1 MGYTEKK
8 AKYRAAF
15 LFMLVLL
22 AIEVVVCVTL
32 GAAEISFGESHR
44 IIISKIPILK
54 NLVNIDGIDKSHIT
68 IITRLRLPRVIVGG
82 LVGAGLSVT
91 GTAFQGIFKNPLAD
105 PYTIGASSG
114 GALGAAI
121 AIILKSK
128 IGFGGFSIVSIF
140 AFVGSLLATLAVYM
154 LGRVGGKVST
164 TAVILSG
171 VALNALLSSL
181 MSIILLFNK
190 DEMSQIVYWTMG
202 SLSASNYSQ
211 VAILLFGVIV
221 GISILY
227 IYSRDLNIM
236 LLGEESAKVLG
247 INTEKLKIIILFTG
261 SFITGIC
268 VSVSGIIGFVG
279 IVIPHIIRIIA
290 GPDNRIIIPFASLGG
305 AMFLIAADTVARIL
319 IPPVEIPVGILTS
332 AIGGPFFIYIL
343 LKNKKKMA

>member
-1 MGYTEKK
+1 MVYAEKK
-8 AKYRAAF
+8 VKYKAAF
-15 LFMLVLL
+15 LFMVILL
-22 AIEVVVCVTL
+22 AIEIVVCVAL
-32 GAAEISFGESHR
+32 GAAEISFWESHR
-44 IIISKIPILK
+44 IIISKIPVLR
-54 NLVNIDGIDKSHIT
+54 NLVSLDGIDKSHIT

-105 PYTIGASSG
+105 PYTVGASSG
-114 GALGAAI
+114 GALGAAL

-128 IGFGGFSIVSIF
+128 IGFGGLSIVSVF
-140 AFVGSLLATLAVYM
+140 AFAGSLLATLTVYI
-154 LGRVGGKVST
+154 LGKVGGKVST

-190 DEMSQIVYWTMG
+190 EQMSQIIYWTMG
-202 SLSASNYSQ
+202 SFSASNYDQ
-211 VAILLFGVIV
+211 VVILLFGVIL
-221 GISILY
+221 GIAILY
-227 IYSRDLNIM
+227 IYSRDLNVM

-247 INTEKLKIIILFTG
+247 INTDRLKIIILFTG
-261 SFITGIC
+261 AFITGLC

-279 IVIPHIIRIIA
+279 IVIPHIIRIIL
-290 GPDNRIIIPFASLGG
+290 GPDNRIIIPFAAIGG
-305 AMFLIAADTVARIL
+305 AMFLIAADTISRIL